1 MQKVVARRVRKW
13 IVALFI
19 LYVIGGALIYFF
31 QDKVLFR
38 PEELSADH
46 TYNFPGP
53 FNEVNLDIGPDKK
66 LAIVQFTVPDSVCK
80 GVVLYFHGNRRNIER
95 YAPLASY
102 FTKNRYE
109 VWMMDYPGYGKS
121 TGERTE
127 AILYQDALTLYQMAR
142 SRFAKDSIV
151 LYGKSLGTGIAS
163 QLASV
168 RDCRRLIL
176 ETPYYDCPSILKQ
189 YLPFY
194 PASWLIRYKFPTH
207 EYLPK
212 CTAPITIFHGT
223 DDGVIRHSNS
233 SRLKPFLKKTDE
245 FITIEGGS
253 HNDLYKFRKTVQKL
267 DSLLVL

>member
-1 MQKVVARRVRKW
+1 MQKTVARRIRRWV
-13 IVALFI
+13 IVLLTI
-19 LYVIGGALIYFF
+19 YVLGGALIYFF

-38 PEELSADH
+38 PEELPADH
-46 TYNFPGP
+46 AYNFPGP
-53 FNEVNLDIGPDKK
+53 FKEINLDVGPDKK
-66 LAIVQFTVPDSVCK
+66 LAIVQFTVPDSMCK
-80 GVVLYFHGNRRNIER
+80 GVVLYFHGNKRNIER

-102 FTKNRYE
+102 FTKNNYE

-127 AILYQDALTLYQMAR
+127 AILYEDALTLYKMAR

-168 RDCRRLIL
+168 RDCRKLIL
-176 ETPYYDCPSILKQ
+176 ETPYYDFPSMLRQ
-189 YLPFY
+189 YLPVY
-194 PASWLIRYKFPTH
+194 PGWLIRYKFPTH

-212 CTAPITIFHGT
+212 VTAPITIFHGT
-223 DDGVIRHSNS
+223 KDGVIRYSNAKK
-233 SRLKPFLKKTDE
+233 LKPFLKKTDE

-253 HNDLYKFRKTVQKL
+253 HNDLYESDKILQKL
-267 DSLLVL
+267 DSLLSR